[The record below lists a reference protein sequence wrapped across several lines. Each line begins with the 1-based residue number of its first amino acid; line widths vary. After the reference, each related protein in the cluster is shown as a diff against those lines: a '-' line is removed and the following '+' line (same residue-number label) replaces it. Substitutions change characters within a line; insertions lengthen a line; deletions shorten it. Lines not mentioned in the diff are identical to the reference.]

1 MEIGTVAQALTA
13 VVIGTR
19 PDSHTTAIEF
29 EVLIA
34 AAGVLPASQRAVWP
48 TKPCASVPDTPEM
61 GSELADGDVVVVLV
75 DAPSDGVVVTVVV
88 SGGGAASLVCGAD
101 PPPWSPKTSTAASTT
116 AAVNITMVAATN
128 ATCVVPN
135 RDFLRGGAG
144 GGIGACGRW

>member
-1 MEIGTVAQALTA
+1 M
-13 VVIGTR
+13 
-19 PDSHTTAIEF
+19 EF

-34 AAGVLPASQRAVWP
+34 AAGVLPGSQRAVWP

-75 DAPSDGVVVTVVV
+75 DVDGDSSDGVVVTVVV

-101 PPPWSPKTSTAASTT
+101 PPPWSPETSTAASTT

-135 RDFLRGGAG
+135 RGFLRGGAG
-144 GGIGACGRW
+144 GGIGASGCW